1 MCYEQLAPNILTSI
15 KVHTENNTTDTTT
28 KALEGSALEHIDKI
42 LFAKPFHLEHDIN
55 LHRMKISF
63 HTIDR
68 T

>member
-1 MCYEQLAPNILTSI
+1 MCYEQLVPNILTPI
-15 KVHTENNTTDTTT
+15 KIHKEDNITNTTT
-28 KALEGSALEHIDKI
+28 KALEGNALEHIDKI

-55 LHRMKISF
+55 LHSMKISF